1 MLGAMSDS
9 ATVDAFIETAS
20 VPIGAAHASGD
31 LAEAERI
38 RLAHPAVERAS
49 IHAAAVAGD
58 DASVREWLRVEP
70 ALATAPGGPRGWAP
84 LVYLC
89 FSRYLK
95 LDTARGD
102 AFTRA
107 AAALLEAGAD
117 ANGGFFDSSY
127 SHRPEWECVLYG
139 AAGVA
144 HHEGV
149 ARLLLAH
156 GADANDGEVTYHA
169 GESHDLGPVRALL
182 ETGRLTAD
190 SLAVLL
196 VRKHDWHDLDGVRL
210 LLAHGA
216 DPNRM
221 TGWGVT
227 PLHQAVRRDNATAI
241 VEALLGHGADPSI
254 PLAPPLAP
262 AASGAPADAL
272 GLVAWRGRADLLA
285 LFEGAGARVVA
296 DGPQALVAT
305 CARGDAAIARDLAT
319 DLPAQRE
326 YLGAHAGEVLS
337 TFAGN
342 GNADGVRCL
351 LALGLPVDAVW
362 PRGDGYFE
370 IAPGSTALHVA
381 AWRAQHEVV
390 RLLLAAGASVRA
402 VDGRGRTPLALA
414 VRACVASHWQA
425 RRRPDSIAALLAA
438 GADPLVIALPT
449 GYDEADALLIA
460 TRGGSV

>member
-9 ATVDAFIETAS
+9 ATVDAFIEAAS
-20 VPIGAAHASGD
+20 VPIGTAHASGS

-38 RLAHPAVERAS
+38 RLASPDVVRAS

-58 DASVREWLRVEP
+58 DVAVAEWVRTDR
-70 ALATAPGGPRGWAP
+70 ALAIAVGGPRRWPP

-89 FSRYLK
+89 FSRYVR
-95 LDTARGD
+95 LDATRGD
-102 AFTRA
+102 GFVRA
-107 AAALLEAGAD
+107 ARVLLEAGAD

-139 AAGVA
+139 AAGIA
-144 HHEGV
+144 HHEGLT
-149 ARLLLAH
+149 RLLLAH
-156 GADANDGEVTYHA
+156 GADPNDGEVTYHA
-169 GESHDLGPVRALL
+169 GESYDLGPVRALL

-196 VRKHDWHDLDGVRL
+196 VRKHDWHDLEGVRL

-241 VEALLGHGADPSI
+241 VEALLAHGADPSL
-254 PLAPPLAP
+254 PLGPPLAP
-262 AASGAPADAL
+262 VAAGAPADAL
-272 GLVAWRGRADLLA
+272 GLGAWRGRADLLA
-285 LFEGAGARVVA
+285 LFETAGTGVT
-296 DGPQALVAT
+296 DNGPQALVAA
-305 CARGDAAIARDLAT
+305 CARGDVPAARRLAT
-319 DLPAQRE
+319 ELPAQRD
-326 YLGAHAGEVLS
+326 YLDAHAGEVLS
-337 TFAGN
+337 VFAGN

-381 AWRAQHEVV
+381 AWRAQHAVV
-390 RLLLAAGASVRA
+390 PALLESGASVNV
-402 VDGRGRTPLALA
+402 VDARGRTPLALA
-414 VRACVASHWQA
+414 VRACVASHWRA

-438 GADPLVIALPT
+438 GADPSVIALPT
-449 GYDEADALLIA
+449 GYDDADALIA
-460 TRGGSV
+460 PRRSSD